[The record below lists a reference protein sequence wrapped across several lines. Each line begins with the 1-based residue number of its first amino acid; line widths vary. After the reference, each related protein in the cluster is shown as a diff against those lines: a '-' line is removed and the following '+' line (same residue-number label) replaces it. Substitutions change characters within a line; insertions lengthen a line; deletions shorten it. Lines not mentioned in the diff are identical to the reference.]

1 MTEAGETITVD
12 SSDGSLRLDRWF
24 KRHYPGLGH
33 GQLEKLL
40 RTGRIRVDGK
50 RARSND
56 RVGPGQA
63 IRIPPHELALPPRL
77 VRPQPRP
84 ADEAMLQAAIL
95 RRDEAVIVLDK
106 PPGLAVQGAPRPS
119 GTSTG
124 SSTACGSA
132 IPNAR
137 ASCTGST
144 RRRAAF
150 SSLPAPLLPLRF

>member
-1 MTEAGETITVD
+1 MTEADETITVD

-50 RARSND
+50 RARSSD

-63 IRIPPHELALPPRL
+63 IRLPPHELTLPPRP

-84 ADEAMLQAAIL
+84 ADAAIL
-95 RRDEAVIVLDK
+95 QSAVLHRDEAVIVLDK
-106 PPGLAVQGAPRPS
+106 PPGLAVQGGTATALRRPHFLPRRF
-119 GTSTG
+119 
-124 SSTACGSA
+124 
-132 IPNAR
+132 AR
-137 ASCTGST
+137 
-144 RRRAAF
+144 RRRARSIGPL
-150 SSLPAPLLPLRF
+150 SSGARN